1 MITIWN
7 KIFYYPI
14 YNALIFL
21 MGTVTFG
28 DVGFAVILLTLAVK
42 IVLFPLSQKSIKS
55 QIVLKKI
62 DPELKKIKKDFP
74 DKQEQAKQ
82 TFALYKKYGVNPFS
96 GCLLVLIQI
105 PVIFGLYYAFYKGL
119 ALGNVPIYSFVHYP
133 ENANAMFLGLVDL
146 HGKSLVFAILAGVTQ
161 FLQSYFMYPKKTKE
175 EKEIEAKEPA
185 KEKTFQ
191 DELSKSMTMNIKYIL
206 PVFIA
211 VIAYQI
217 SAAVALYW
225 ITSNIATIAQEWY
238 VRRKVNSQF
247 ELKKIGNK
255 LVK

>member
-1 MITIWN
+1 MVAIWN
-7 KIFYYPI
+7 TIFYYPI

-21 MGTVTFG
+21 MGSVTFG
-28 DVGFAVILLTLAVK
+28 DVGFAVILLTLIVK
-42 IVLFPLSQKSIKS
+42 LILFPLSQKSIKS
-55 QIVLKKI
+55 QIMLKKL

-96 GCLLVLIQI
+96 GCLLVIIQI

-119 ALGNVPIYSFVHYP
+119 ALGNVPIYSFVNYSD
-133 ENANAMFLGLVDL
+133 NANALFLGLVDL
-146 HGKSLVFAILAGVTQ
+146 HSKSLVFAILAGVTQ

-175 EKEIEAKEPA
+175 EKEAEANNT
-185 KEKTFQ
+185 EKGFQ
-191 DELSKSMTMNIKYIL
+191 AELAKSMTMNIKYIL

-247 ELKKIGNK
+247 EPK
-255 LVK
+255 LVANKVIK